1 MKAAAPMLRFRVL
14 RKTLGTGR
22 MLLDIDEFAI
32 RSGTCVMLTG
42 PNGAGKTTLL
52 KILAGLEPPDHA
64 LVECDGEAWPWPL
77 ALAHYRREV
86 IYLHQ
91 QAYLFDRSVIDNIA
105 YGLRQ
110 LGLTR
115 HAARGRAGAAL
126 ADAGLAHLAGRNA
139 RELSGGEKQRVAL
152 TRALVLA
159 PRALLLDEPFAGLD
173 EEARRRT
180 ALLIGQLKAAR
191 VAVVLTSHELLPLA
205 GIIDQHLEL
214 RAGRLVP
221 PARPVPFVHT
231 RARPVDGMAPGRVL
245 AFRGGAGN
253 DIA

>member
-139 RELSGGEKQRVAL
+139 R
-152 TRALVLA
+152 
-159 PRALLLDEPFAGLD
+159 
-173 EEARRRT
+173 
-180 ALLIGQLKAAR
+180 
-191 VAVVLTSHELLPLA
+191 
-205 GIIDQHLEL
+205 
-214 RAGRLVP
+214 
-221 PARPVPFVHT
+221 
-231 RARPVDGMAPGRVL
+231 
-245 AFRGGAGN
+245 
-253 DIA
+253 